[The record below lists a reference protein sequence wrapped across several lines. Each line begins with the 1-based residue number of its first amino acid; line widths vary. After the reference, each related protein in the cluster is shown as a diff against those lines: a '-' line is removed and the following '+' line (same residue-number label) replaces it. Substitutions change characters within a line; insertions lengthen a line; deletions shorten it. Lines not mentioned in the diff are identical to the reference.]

1 MSIQDASKSRT
12 FLWLAG
18 LWTLLALPVHAYL
31 LSEHYALRFGDVSGN
46 SLCNINELFSCATV
60 SASRYA
66 ELFGIPMAMWG
77 ASANFALLILLAW
90 YPFVDETEKQK
101 KAAARRNL
109 LITSGFIA
117 LTSIV
122 MGSISTFLLS
132 KFCPFCIGAY
142 FLSFLSFGFLW
153 FSLRNGPKA
162 PIATADFVPLCIL
175 AAVCG
180 LGVMIAND
188 QIISGYGGQDLERFA
203 KEKAQEWLSAAPVQI
218 QTVEPLVMG
227 ASPENSK
234 MTIVEFADFRCS
246 HCKHAA
252 PVMKAFVSSH
262 PDARLEFEVWP
273 LDGECNTTIPTANG
287 ASCLL
292 ARAVYCAE
300 KMAKQGWAAH
310 EFVYDHQDK
319 YSDAEAVRA
328 GLPEIAAAAK
338 IPVDQFTACSQ
349 APETKTTIE
358 KEAAIGSALNLGGTP
373 TVYVNGKKLVGG
385 QVLEVLTETYKVI
398 SK

>member
-1 MSIQDASKSRT
+1 MSTQDAAKSRT

-18 LWTLLALPVHAYL
+18 LWTLLAIPVHAYL
-31 LSEHYALRFGDVSGN
+31 LSEHYALRFGEVSGN

-66 ELFGIPMAMWG
+66 EFFGIPMALWG
-77 ASANFALLILLAW
+77 AAANIAFLLLLAW
-90 YPFVDETEKQK
+90 YPFIDATEIQK
-101 KAAARRNL
+101 KGAARRNL
-109 LITSGFIA
+109 LIVGGFIA
-117 LTSIV
+117 LTSIA

-132 KFCPFCIGAY
+132 KYCPFCIGAY
-142 FLSFLSFGFLW
+142 LLSFLSFAFLW
-153 FSLRNGPKA
+153 LSLRNGPKA
-162 PIATADFVPLCIL
+162 PVAAGDFAPLAIL
-175 AAVCG
+175 AAVFAF
-180 LGVMIAND
+180 GVVIAND
-188 QIISGYGGQDLERFA
+188 QIVSSYGGQDLERFA
-203 KEKAQEWLSAAPVQI
+203 KEKAQEWLGATPVQI

-227 ASPENSK
+227 ASAEASK

-273 LDGECNTTIPTANG
+273 LDGECNRTIPSSNG

-292 ARAVYCAE
+292 ARAVLCAQ
-300 KMAKQGWAAH
+300 KIGQQGWAAH
-310 EFVYDHQDK
+310 EYVYDHQDK
-319 YSDAEAVRA
+319 YADVESVRA
-328 GLPEIAAAAK
+328 DLPQIAAAAK
-338 IPVDQFTACSQ
+338 VPADQMATCSN
-349 APETKTTIE
+349 APETKASIE

-385 QVLEVLTETYKVI
+385 QVLEVLTETYKVLP
-398 SK
+398 K